1 MTSLTFLNLSSN
13 EFGLMPD
20 WLGKLT
26 SLTFL
31 DLSKSMYLFNNQLS
45 GSIPDSIEQLSKLES
60 IDLSDNQ
67 LNGSIPNSFGQL
79 SKLKSMDLSY
89 NQLSGR
95 IPNSIGKLSNLETLL
110 VDDNS
115 LEGVISEAHFANLSK
130 LTKLNIGVNNLN
142 CEMKSDWRPPFHL
155 KYIFMESC
163 KFGIGFPEWL

>member
-67 LNGSIPNSFGQL
+67 LN
-79 SKLKSMDLSY
+79 
-89 NQLSGR
+89 GR